1 MVSRMSWMWVGLLF
15 CTLAL
20 AQDTT
25 SALMN
30 EALDKPVKLE
40 LNGTLPQVMATIA
53 DQTGVRLQASQAVWD
68 LLPWGQQTN
77 INAKIENQTL
87 RQALEAITRK
97 LGLTFVLKEEA
108 VELEPMPALRRLGR
122 RATPQEL
129 AVLDLLASTPL
140 NLTSDH
146 PTLRQLL
153 SAEDAK
159 LESAKSPFAIE
170 DRVFEGQ
177 SLENTVFVA
186 RNATMMDGL
195 EAIDHSTAATWY
207 PWGKSIV
214 VVTKQDQVR
223 NQLAKTV
230 SVRYNGVDIS
240 QVLLELSQRAGVPFD
255 IEPGA
260 IQRIPPEFRNIRL
273 LLDNASIKQALDS
286 IAGFTGLAYVAT
298 DRGLYFST
306 AAGAATQP
314 ARDPIVGLILVPDL
328 NLQVTLHQSQVPADV
343 REYLQFKKQKEI
355 DKLRRMMKDENFHP
369 TTMPTTEQNE
379 DL

>member
-1 MVSRMSWMWVGLLF
+1 MVKMTSWMWIGLLF
-15 CTLAL
+15 CTLTF

-30 EALDKPVKLE
+30 EAMDKPVKLE
-40 LNGTLPQVMATIA
+40 LNGTLPQVMQTIA
-53 DQTGVRLQASQAVWD
+53 EQTGVRLQATQGVWD

-97 LGLTFVLKEEA
+97 LGLTFTLRDEA

-129 AVLDLLASTPL
+129 AVLDLLSSTSMGL
-140 NLTSDH
+140 NNEH
-146 PTLRQLL
+146 PTLRQLML
-153 SAEDAK
+153 AVDAK

-177 SLENTVFVA
+177 SRDNTVFVP
-186 RNATMMDGL
+186 RNATMMDAL

-214 VVTKQDQVR
+214 IVTKQDQVR

-230 SVRYNGVDIS
+230 SVRYTGVNIS
-240 QVLLELSQRAGVPFD
+240 QVLLS
-255 IEPGA
+255 
-260 IQRIPPEFRNIRL
+260 RL
-273 LLDNASIKQALDS
+273 TSNR
-286 IAGFTGLAYVAT
+286 V
-298 DRGLYFST
+298 RFS
-306 AAGAATQP
+306 G
-314 ARDPIVGLILVPDL
+314 
-328 NLQVTLHQSQVPADV
+328 
-343 REYLQFKKQKEI
+343 
-355 DKLRRMMKDENFHP
+355 FHP
-369 TTMPTTEQNE
+369 NFATYACFWTTPASNRRWIRSPVSRG
-379 DL
+379 

>member
-1 MVSRMSWMWVGLLF
+1 LTF
-15 CTLAL
+15 
-20 AQDTT
+20 
-25 SALMN
+25 
-30 EALDKPVKLE
+30 
-40 LNGTLPQVMATIA
+40 
-53 DQTGVRLQASQAVWD
+53 
-68 LLPWGQQTN
+68 
-77 INAKIENQTL
+77 TL
-87 RQALEAITRK
+87 RD
-97 LGLTFVLKEEA
+97 EA

-129 AVLDLLASTPL
+129 AVLDLLSSTSMGL
-140 NLTSDH
+140 NNEH
-146 PTLRQLL
+146 PTLRQLML
-153 SAEDAK
+153 AVDAK

-177 SLENTVFVA
+177 SRDNTVFVP
-186 RNATMMDGL
+186 RNATMMDAL

-214 VVTKQDQVR
+214 IVTKQDQVR

-230 SVRYNGVDIS
+230 SVRYTGVNIS

-286 IAGFTGLAYVAT
+286 ISGFTGLMYVAT
-298 DRGLYFST
+298 DKGLYFST
-306 AAGAATQP
+306 PAGATTLP

-328 NLQVTLHQSQVPADV
+328 NLQVTLPQSQVPADV
-343 REYLQFKKQKEI
+343 REYLQYKKQKEI
-355 DKLRRMMKDENFHP
+355 EKLRQMMKDEGFQP
-369 TTMPTTEQNE
+369 TTRPTTESNE